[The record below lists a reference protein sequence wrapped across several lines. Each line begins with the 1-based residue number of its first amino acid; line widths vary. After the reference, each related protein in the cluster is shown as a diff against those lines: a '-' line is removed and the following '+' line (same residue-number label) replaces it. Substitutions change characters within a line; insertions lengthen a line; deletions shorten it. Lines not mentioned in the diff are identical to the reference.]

1 MRTHK
6 PMSYEKKKKLVGL
19 GFVAPWLIGCIYFLL
34 IPLLKSL
41 YYSFG
46 SVKVFLGGLEW
57 TSVGID
63 NYIKL
68 FVQDAEALPSLAST
82 LGGMLYQLP
91 VIIVFSLMIA
101 MVLNRK
107 FRGRTVVRVIFFL
120 PVIIASS
127 VALGLLQSDSVSE
140 MYLSGA
146 MGGMTVQST
155 QLSNLLLNMG
165 ISQSVVDVISGFT
178 SDIFSLAWKS
188 GIQILL
194 FLAGLQ
200 TIPPQTYE
208 AASIEGATAWESFWK
223 VTVPQLKPITVLI
236 FVYTI
241 IDSFTDY
248 ANPYI
253 KLLLENI
260 RNINIGYASAL
271 AWVYFLMM
279 GIVLGIF
286 AWIVRERKT
295 PAEEERR

>member
-1 MRTHK
+1 MKQHRMGYTRRK
-6 PMSYEKKKKLVGL
+6 QLAGIA
-19 GFVAPWLIGCIYFLL
+19 FITPWLIGCVYFLV
-34 IPLLKSL
+34 IPLMKSL

-46 SVKVFLGGLEW
+46 KVKVVLGGLEW
-57 TSVGID
+57 TPVGFD
-63 NYIKL
+63 NYIRL
-68 FVQDAEALPSLAST
+68 FVQDEEALPNLVSSLGSMAMS
-82 LGGMLYQLP
+82 LP
-91 VIIVFSLMIA
+91 VIVVFSLMIA

-127 VALGLLQSDSVSE
+127 VALGLLESDSVSD
-140 MYLSGA
+140 MYLSGS
-146 MGGMTVQST
+146 MGGMSVQST
-155 QLSNLLLNMG
+155 QLTNLLMNMG
-165 ISQSVVDVISGFT
+165 ISEGIVTAISGFT

-208 AASIEGATAWESFWK
+208 AAKIEGATAWQSFWK
-223 VTVPQLKPITVLI
+223 ITVPQLTPITLLI
-236 FVYTI
+236 LVYTM

-253 KLLLENI
+253 VLLLETI

-271 AWVYFLMM
+271 AWVYFAVIS
-279 GIVLGIF
+279 IVLGAVF
-286 AWIVRERKT
+286 FLAREKKPVSEEVRR
-295 PAEEERR
+295 